1 MSYHLPVLL
10 KESMAYLNLKAGG
23 VYVDATLGGGGHTE
37 AILNNSGVKQ
47 VYAFDQ
53 DDEAISYA
61 SERLNQYQDR
71 LTLIKAN
78 FADLRTELALR
89 RVKSIDGV
97 LFDLGVSSHQLDTA
111 ERGFSFDRDGK
122 LDMRMDRQ
130 TEQTARDI
138 LNNMPTAE
146 LARIFRQYGEE
157 QAAYKIAGWIV
168 AARKNKAIETTGDL
182 AAILESNMRSNPI
195 LITKTK
201 ARVFQAL
208 RIYLN
213 RELEVLESTLTDAIN
228 LLNPAGRMVVISY
241 HSLEDRIV
249 KTRFNEAARGCI
261 CPKTIL
267 KCVCNRQPRVKNLT
281 PKTIQASAE
290 EIKHNGRARSA
301 KLRAVE
307 KIQGESR

>member
-1 MSYHLPVLL
+1 MSYHIPVLL

-37 AILNNSGVKQ
+37 AMLSNKEIKQ

-53 DDEAISYA
+53 DEDAISYT
-61 SERLNQYQDR
+61 SNRLKKYQER

-78 FADLRTELALR
+78 FADMRTELALR
-89 RVKSIDGV
+89 RVKSIDGI

-111 ERGFSFDRDGK
+111 ERGFSFDKDGR

-168 AARKNKAIETTGDL
+168 AARKSRPLETTGDL
-182 AAILESNMRSNPI
+182 TAILESNMRSNPI

-201 ARVFQAL
+201 ARIFQAL

-213 RELEVLESTLTDAIN
+213 RELEVLASTLNDAIN

-249 KTRFNEAARGCI
+249 KTSINEAARGCI
-261 CPKTIL
+261 CPKTVL
-267 KCVCNRQPRVKNLT
+267 KCVCNIKPRVKNLT
-281 PKTIQASAE
+281 PRTIQASAE
-290 EIKHNGRARSA
+290 EIKKNGRARSA

-307 KIQGESR
+307 KIQGVSR